1 MAAPGPHDGDGAVS
15 PPGTRDAD
23 AHAARVRVAR
33 PRVGRVRAARGR
45 LVRWLGVLGGS
56 VAIAVALVVAAGP
69 VSGLRDPGSAVP
81 PSAPETVV
89 VRSGDTLWG
98 IARQIAP
105 DRDVRTV
112 IAEIRRINQLPS
124 AHVEPGQRLRLR
136 AD

>member
-1 MAAPGPHDGDGAVS
+1 MAAPGRHGDDGAA
-15 PPGTRDAD
+15 PPHVTGTR
-23 AHAARVRVAR
+23 AAGVRVAL
-33 PRVGRVRAARGR
+33 PRVRPARSARSRVG
-45 LVRWLGVLGGS
+45 RWLGVIGGS
-56 VAIAVALVVAAGP
+56 VAIAVVLILAAGP
-69 VSGLRDPGSAVP
+69 VSGLRDPGSTVP

-112 IAEIRRINQLPS
+112 VAEIRRINQLPS

-136 AD
+136 GD